1 MSFVLGSQWV
11 PQGYGWVFPMQPGC
25 SSWGCAGCLIHAAQP
40 GLQALQQQLMVQLD
54 LADAEVLDRHGGLMR
69 SRIRRK
75 DCHGRG
81 RLLALGDAVS
91 TGLLGEGIRHAMASA
106 RVLASLLQHP
116 QADLSERY
124 RKALQRQLGW
134 RWNLRAALARRT
146 WLGLH
151 SQGRSTP
158 EHWLRVLERCSAAE
172 LSALLFDY
180 RFERFGWRALP
191 YVLGL
196 GR

>member
-1 MSFVLGSQWV
+1 M
-11 PQGYGWVFPMQPGC
+11 
-25 SSWGCAGCLIHAAQP
+25 A
-40 GLQALQQQLMVQLD
+40 QLD

-69 SRIRRK
+69 SRIRRQ

-91 TGLLGEGIRHAMASA
+91 TGNLLGGEGIRHAMASA
-106 RVLASLLQHP
+106 RVLASLLQNP
-116 QADLSERY
+116 KSDLSERY

-134 RWNLRAALARRT
+134 RWNLSGRLARRT

-151 SQGRSTP
+151 SQRADQRL

>member
-1 MSFVLGSQWV
+1 M
-11 PQGYGWVFPMQPGC
+11 C
-25 SSWGCAGCLIHAAQP
+25 
-40 GLQALQQQLMVQLD
+40 
-54 LADAEVLDRHGGLMR
+54 
-69 SRIRRK
+69 IR
-75 DCHGRG
+75 D
-81 RLLALGDAVS
+81 S
-91 TGLLGEGIRHAMASA
+91 TGNLLGGEGIRHAMASA
-106 RVLASLLQHP
+106 RVLASLLQNP
-116 QADLSERY
+116 KSDLSERY

-134 RWNLRAALARRT
+134 RWNLSGRLARRT

-151 SQGRSTP
+151 SQKADQRL
-158 EHWLRVLERCSAAE
+158 EHWLRVLEGCSAAE

>member
-1 MSFVLGSQWV
+1 
-11 PQGYGWVFPMQPGC
+11 
-25 SSWGCAGCLIHAAQP
+25 
-40 GLQALQQQLMVQLD
+40 LQTLQQQLLAQLD
-54 LADAEVLDRHGGLMR
+54 LADAQVLDRHGGLMR
-69 SRIRRK
+69 SRVLRS

-81 RLLALGDAVS
+81 RLLAMGDAVS
-91 TGLLGEGIRHAMASA
+91 TGNLLGGEGIRHAMASA
-106 RVLASLLQHP
+106 RVLASLLQ
-116 QADLSERY
+116 ERPAELIDCY
-124 RKALQRQLGW
+124 SKQLRQQLGW
-134 RWNLRAALARRT
+134 RWNLTGRLARRT

-151 SQGRSTP
+151 SSKADHRLD
-158 EHWLRVLERCSAAE
+158 HWLQILEQCSAAE